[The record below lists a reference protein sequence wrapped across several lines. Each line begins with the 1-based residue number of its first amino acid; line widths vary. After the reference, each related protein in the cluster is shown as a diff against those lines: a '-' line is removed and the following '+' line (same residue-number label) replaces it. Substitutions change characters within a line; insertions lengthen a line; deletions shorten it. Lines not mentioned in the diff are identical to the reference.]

1 MNYNDHALADLQV
14 YPMNHLHQMV
24 EHSQRHR
31 RASARYAIASLRV
44 LPVHLRLPSLVNPSL
59 LGGIE
64 LYMVNASRQHRYL
77 QQILSPYVGR
87 IVSSIV
93 IGYHSIEVEVNIS
106 VIGS

>member
-59 LGGIE
+59 LGRIE
-64 LYMVNASRQHRYL
+64 LYMVNASPAASIFAADPFAICWSYCLIDCHWVPFDR
-77 QQILSPYVGR
+77 GR
-87 IVSSIV
+87 
-93 IGYHSIEVEVNIS
+93 G
-106 VIGS
+106 